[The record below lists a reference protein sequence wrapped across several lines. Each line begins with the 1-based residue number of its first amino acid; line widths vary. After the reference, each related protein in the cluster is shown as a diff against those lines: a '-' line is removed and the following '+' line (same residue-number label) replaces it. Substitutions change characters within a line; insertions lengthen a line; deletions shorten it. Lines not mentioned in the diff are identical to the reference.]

1 MYEIVNKLMNT
12 LAVMQEYLLK
22 KHEELLDK
30 RIEARHKELI
40 ECKAIIAKL
49 KEQQGILQK
58 EIEELEEKRIL

>member
-30 RIEARHKELI
+30 QIEARHKELI

-49 KEQQGILQK
+49 KEQQVVLQK
-58 EIEELEEKRIL
+58 EIEELEAKRIL

>member
-12 LAVMQEYLLK
+12 LVVVQGYLLK
-22 KHEELLDK
+22 KHEEILDK

-58 EIEELEEKRIL
+58 EIEELEDKRIL

>member
-30 RIEARHKELI
+30 QIEARHKELI

-49 KEQQGILQK
+49 KEQQGLLQK
-58 EIEELEEKRIL
+58 EIEELEDKRIL

>member
-30 RIEARHKELI
+30 RIEERHKELI

-49 KEQQGILQK
+49 KEQQSVLQK
-58 EIEELEEKRIL
+58 EIEELEAKRIL

>member
-30 RIEARHKELI
+30 QIEARHKELI

-49 KEQQGILQK
+49 KEQQSILQK
-58 EIEELEEKRIL
+58 EIEELEDKRIL

>member
-30 RIEARHKELI
+30 RIEARHEELI

-49 KEQQGILQK
+49 KEQQSVLQK
-58 EIEELEEKRIL
+58 EIEELEAKRIL

>member
-12 LAVMQEYLLK
+12 LAVMQKYLLK
-22 KHEELLDK
+22 KHGELLDK

-49 KEQQGILQK
+49 KEQQSVLQK
-58 EIEELEEKRIL
+58 EIEELEAKRIL